1 LNESKPIAIYLNLVS
16 DKCRRYLVKTC
27 KDKLIKEPSENIVE
41 LSKLLSVLSNPIRLS
56 ILWLLL
62 QMEMPVCLI
71 TAILGKGQTLI
82 SHHLRR
88 LKDIKLVNEEV
99 RGKFRYYSINPAKRE
114 LIESVFNLIE
124 LI

>member
-1 LNESKPIAIYLNLVS
+1 MYLDLVS
-16 DKCRRYLVKTC
+16 DECRRYLVKTC
-27 KDKLIKEPSENIVE
+27 KDKIIEEPPENIVE

-71 TAILGKGQTLI
+71 TAILGKDQTLI

-88 LKDIKLVNEEV
+88 LKDTKLVNEEV

-114 LIESVFNLIE
+114 LIRSVFNLIKF
-124 LI
+124 I